1 MESDFFLTLGIV
13 CVIAAVV
20 GGGLKLLGIEIPP
33 INSLPRQLALGA
45 MGIVLIVVG
54 IDNGIVGPPACDDI
68 VYTDVQPQRSS
79 HGIELVSLTA
89 KSCNPPKVGDP
100 VSVELTLRNGTDQP
114 VPVLAV
120 WVTAYDPNG
129 ANKDFAY
136 LRVNR
141 SLTPQELVTTSGE
154 RVLDV
159 AGTWELGPHYA
170 LGKTWNGERYPG
182 HWKRFP
188 ITVRAAAE

>member
-1 MESDFFLTLGIV
+1 LG
-13 CVIAAVV
+13 
-20 GGGLKLLGIEIPP
+20 GI
-33 INSLPRQLALGA
+33 
-45 MGIVLIVVG
+45 GIVLIVVG
-54 IDNGIVGPPACDDI
+54 RPGPPACDDI
-68 VYTDVQPQRSS
+68 VYTDVQPESSS

-89 KSCNPPKVGDP
+89 RSCNPPKVGDP
-100 VSVELTLRNGTDQP
+100 LAVELTLRNGTDQP
-114 VPVLAV
+114 VPLLAV
-120 WVTAYDPNG
+120 WVTAYDPKG
-129 ANKDFAY
+129 VNKDFGY

>member
-1 MESDFFLTLGIV
+1 M
-13 CVIAAVV
+13 AASSSSVSRY
-20 GGGLKLLGIEIPP
+20 PP
-33 INSLPRQLALGA
+33 VNSLPRQLALGGI
-45 MGIVLIVVG
+45 GIVLIAVCG
-54 IDNGIVGPPACDDI
+54 SGPPSCDEI
-68 VYTDVQPQRSS
+68 VYTDVQPQSSS

-114 VPVLAV
+114 VPLLAV

-129 ANKDFAY
+129 ENKDFGY

-141 SLTPQELVTTSGE
+141 SLPPQELVTTSGE